1 MTRVRM
7 VTALLLA
14 AVVSAACA
22 DNLLKERPTA
32 KAVRATTPKAA
43 FSAVGS
49 AKGSSSVCAAYRRQL
64 RVTQLRQRL
73 SPPKAVAEQLAA
85 KELSLNAVIADA
97 CE

>member
-1 MTRVRM
+1 MIRART
-7 VTALLLA
+7 VTALALA
-14 AVVSAACA
+14 ALVSAACA
-22 DNLLKERPTA
+22 DNLLKERPAA
-32 KAVRATTPKAA
+32 KAVRSTAPKAA

-64 RVTQLRQRL
+64 RVTQLKQRL
-73 SPPKAVAEQLAA
+73 SPPKAVAEELRT